1 VKQPRKRKPTVAVI
15 DIGSNSVRLVVY
27 EALERSLIS
36 IFNEKAL
43 CGLGREVQSTGL
55 LAPDAV
61 ERALTALRRFHA
73 LCKIQ
78 QVGRVF
84 AIATAAC
91 RDASNGPDFIAQAER
106 ICGVPIEI
114 LSGPREAKLSALGVV
129 SGIHKP
135 DGIVG
140 DLGGGSLELIDVRG
154 NSVRS
159 GVTLPLGSLALQDM
173 SHKSLK
179 HAEQIVGQG
188 LADVAQLKAGR
199 GRTFYAVGGTW
210 RALARIHIF
219 QSGYPLGVMHGYSIP
234 ASEALDFVR
243 RLRRLAAA
251 GMLANIEMIADAR
264 RPLLTYGALVL
275 EYVIR
280 VTRPKTIMFS
290 TFGVREGLLYSM
302 LPEPE
307 RAKDG
312 LICAAEELN
321 ELLSRS
327 ARHARE
333 LIEWTDHF
341 ARVVKLR
348 ETEEDRRLR
357 HVACLLSD
365 IGWRVHP
372 DHRGEQ
378 TLAQIING
386 NFGDISHQGR
396 AFVGLAVFYRYAGLS
411 EENQPPTI
419 IQDLV
424 TATMLERARVL
435 GAAFRVAHLISAA
448 RPGVLPAT
456 HFRSE
461 GRKLMLVFE
470 HRSRRRS
477 RRWPLQA
484 AGAARRPL
492 RINCHALEHDP
503 EKCAAVFP
511 RDKRKALALRSCSI
525 KEFLTW
531 CAPPHRPTASPAWP
545 PQACACA
552 RAFPQSQ
559 RRSRPAATTVSR
571 PARHRS

>member
-1 VKQPRKRKPTVAVI
+1 MKRPRKRNSSVAVI

-27 EALERSLIS
+27 EALARSLIT

-61 ERALTALRRFHA
+61 ARALTALRRFRG

-78 QVGRVF
+78 QVGRVY

-91 RDASNGPDFIAQAER
+91 RDASNGADFIAKAER

-129 SGIHKP
+129 SGLHKP

-159 GVTLPLGSLALQDM
+159 GVTLRLGSLALQDL

-179 HAEQIVGQG
+179 RAERIVRND
-188 LADVAQLKAGR
+188 LSEVSQLKAGR

-234 ASEALDFVR
+234 AAEALDFAR

-251 GMLANIEMIADAR
+251 NMLANIEMVADAR

-275 EYVIR
+275 EYIIR
-280 VTRPKTIMFS
+280 VARPKTITFS

-302 LPEPE
+302 LPDQE

-312 LICAAEELN
+312 LLCAAEELN
-321 ELLSRS
+321 QLLSRS
-327 ARHARE
+327 ARHAKE
-333 LIEWTDHF
+333 LIEWSDRF
-341 ARVVKLR
+341 VRVVKLR
-348 ETEEDRRLR
+348 ETDEDRRLR
-357 HVACLLSD
+357 HAACLLSD

-378 TLAQIING
+378 TLTQIING
-386 NFGDISHQGR
+386 NFGDIGHQGR
-396 AFVGLAVFYRYAGLS
+396 AFVGLAVFFRYAGLS
-411 EENQPPTI
+411 EENQPPQI

-424 TATMLERARVL
+424 SPAMLERARVL

-456 HFRSE
+456 HFRNE
-461 GRKLMLVFE
+461 GRNLMLVFE
-470 HRSRRRS
+470 HRMVDLVADRVGGRFRQLARLVGRS
-477 RRWPLQA
+477 
-484 AGAARRPL
+484 GSIVL
-492 RINCHALEHDP
+492 R
-503 EKCAAVFP
+503 
-511 RDKRKALALRSCSI
+511 
-525 KEFLTW
+525 
-531 CAPPHRPTASPAWP
+531 
-545 PQACACA
+545 
-552 RAFPQSQ
+552 
-559 RRSRPAATTVSR
+559 
-571 PARHRS
+571 